1 MDTIDKPNLK
11 ARIRAVLLDVVDYL
25 PTPAFNALD
34 VLLTDLVRA
43 VREQPATTIVLR
55 REDIEAMVLA
65 DRGIPIELL
74 NVGESI
80 YINRYKAG
88 CVRQKIHN
96 LRKLPDPVR
105 NTMCFETKTVTKDGV
120 KVLRILRTA

>member
-1 MDTIDKPNLK
+1 METVDKSNLK
-11 ARIRAVLLDVVDYL
+11 MRIRAVLLDVVDHL
-25 PTPAFNALD
+25 PASAFNALD
-34 VLLTDLVRA
+34 LLLTDLVRA

-55 REDIEAMVLA
+55 REDIEEMILA

-80 YINRYKAG
+80 YLNRYKAG
-88 CVRQKIHN
+88 CVRQKIYN
-96 LRKLPDPVR
+96 LRKMPENVR
-105 NTMCFETKTVTKDGV
+105 SSMRFETKTVVHGGE

>member
-25 PTPAFNALD
+25 PTSAFNTLD

-105 NTMCFETKTVTKDGV
+105 SAMCFETKTVTKDGV
-120 KVLRILRTA
+120 KMLRILRTA